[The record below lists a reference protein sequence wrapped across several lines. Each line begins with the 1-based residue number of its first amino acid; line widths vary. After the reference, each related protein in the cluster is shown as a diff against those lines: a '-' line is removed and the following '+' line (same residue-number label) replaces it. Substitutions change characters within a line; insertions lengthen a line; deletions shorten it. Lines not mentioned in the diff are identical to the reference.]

1 MIKPILAIFLF
12 QTVFSIPLNR
22 SDILDNDH
30 VQLMPLER
38 DGEINEKFRQEML
51 FSHNLDTTD
60 TKQLADSIK
69 EMFKITDK
77 NEDGYLTAE
86 ELKSQIRKNMEEH
99 LERSKN
105 DSEKFFEIIDLNK
118 DGWVT
123 WEEFEP
129 HFDNMH
135 RSDHDENE
143 LLQDHTEGLNSRIF
157 KKKIKKCRVRKHPDA
172 QKHNFSDPH
181 RVEDEKRMFN
191 RSDITKDG
199 RLDKME
205 WHIFLHPEYSSQG
218 LVEIVNDLIDVYDK
232 NNDRE
237 ISQEEFVNGVPGSID
252 ETNPEF
258 EKMEEEETK
267 RRIAEF
273 TTEIDQDSNGKASF
287 RELYEYVDPQ
297 NFRLASKEI
306 MMLTDTNN
314 DGKVSLEELLER
326 DWLLARSSLLSARNG
341 LHDEM

>member
-105 DSEKFFEIIDLNK
+105 DSEKFFEFIDLNK

-143 LLQDHTEGLNSRIF
+143 LLQDHTE
-157 KKKIKKCRVRKHPDA
+157 
-172 QKHNFSDPH
+172 DPH

-191 RSDITKDG
+191 RSDITRDG

-258 EKMEEEETK
+258 EKMEKEETK

-297 NFRLASKEI
+297 NFRLASKEVNDI